1 MDPLI
6 NGFLIDQVSDNNYG
20 SINKVLFDRPHEADS
35 NNNFGSNNKGLFDR
49 PHEADSNNNFGSNNK
64 GLFDR
69 STIR

>member
-49 PHEADSNNNFGSNNK
+49 
-64 GLFDR
+64 